1 MNDDESW
8 RDALADLVRQVGT
21 ALVSQLEGEVREQL
35 VQRLETPVLKDRH
48 AAVQY
53 VQDALELETEQFP
66 PSERSTLTPLLKRTL
81 ELADSKDFV
90 EELIQTLETRGLS
103 PVQRLVLLNSL
114 TPNSGVEIQF
124 FGRPAESVQEGGLR
138 LVKDDDPE
146 PSP

>member
-8 RDALADLVRQVGT
+8 KEALADLVRQVGT

-53 VQDALELETEQFP
+53 VQDALELETEQFQ

-124 FGRPAESVQEGGLR
+124 FANPSESGQRGGLR